1 MKVHPGHK
9 GVAELTHV
17 SSEIGLRLYSLYVD
31 TRLDNPYDDFE
42 EVKLR

>member
-1 MKVHPGHK
+1 MKTYPGHTC
-9 GVAELTHV
+9 VAELTHV
-17 SSEIGLRLYSLYVD
+17 SSEIGLRLYSLYLD